1 MPDSTNLKPAAQP
14 FDRQAAAAFV
24 SYMTLSLLIFG
35 RGLLANPADAYLGRG
50 PDALLNIWFFAW
62 WAHAISH
69 HLNPF
74 LTTAIWAPSGVNI
87 AWTTNFPLASCLL
100 YPVTRL
106 YGPIVSCNVA
116 HLVGL
121 ATRRMVRVRTLSPC
135 RKALLAGVGRRMP
148 VRFFALH
155 ADLHGRWWAFHAGV
169 LDSARGLGDVAP
181 PGGRAGGSGLRG
193 PPCTAACRAIS
204 AVGRNFRHRHA
215 LWSDRDRA
223 CRSHGRLR

>member
-1 MPDSTNLKPAAQP
+1 MPDSTNLKPAARP

-24 SYMTLSLLIFG
+24 SYLTLSLLIFG
-35 RGLLANPADAYLGRG
+35 RGLLANPAAAYLGRG
-50 PDALLNIWFFAW
+50 PDALLNIWFVAW
-62 WAHAISH
+62 WPHAISH

-121 ATRRMVRVRTLSPC
+121 P
-135 RKALLAGVGRRMP
+135 LAGWSAFVLCRYVVRRFWPAWVGGCL
-148 VRFFALH
+148 FAFSPYML
-155 ADLHGRWWAFHAGV
+155 
-169 LDSARGLGDVAP
+169 
-181 PGGRAGGSGLRG
+181 
-193 PPCTAACRAIS
+193 T
-204 AVGRNFRHRHA
+204 
-215 LWSDRDRA
+215 
-223 CRSHGRLR
+223 